1 MLVEK
6 NRVIIFA
13 VFWRDESKNSAV
25 PCSVLNRIIHAFIDC
40 VFILK
45 LLIGQAR
52 STQVFSSRIVPV
64 YTDL

>member
-1 MLVEK
+1 MLVEN

-25 PCSVLNRIIHAFIDC
+25 SCSVLNRIIHAFVDC
-40 VFILK
+40 FSILK

-52 STQVFSSRIVPV
+52 STQVFSARIVPV